1 MKKIDRIIKRV
12 LDKLKKSDSAKSDKL
27 QVKIVLEDGGVI
39 PKKATE
45 GSAGYDLYC
54 PKDTMLHHGRA
65 KIDLNI
71 RLCIPKGYAG
81 IIKPRSGF
89 NLKGFVVIDIWGT
102 ERRIECDGKDGVID
116 SDYTGIVAALIN
128 NHDYIPHRVVPAGT
142 RIAQI
147 LFIRVEDVDF
157 VEVDSLEETGR
168 AEGGFNSTGY

>member
-1 MKKIDRIIKRV
+1 MKKINRIIKRV
-12 LDKLKKSDSAKSDKL
+12 LGKLKKSDSAKSDKL

-39 PKKATE
+39 PVKATE

-89 NLKGFVVIDIWGT
+89 NLKGFVVIDTWGT
-102 ERRIECDGKDGVID
+102 ERRIDCDGKDGVID
-116 SDYTGIVAALIN
+116 SDYTGIVALIIDN
-128 NHDYIPHRVVPAGT
+128 NDHIPHRVVKAGT

-147 LFIRVEDVDF
+147 LFVRVYDVEF
-157 VEVDSLEETGR
+157 TQVLSLEKTER
-168 AEGGFNSTGY
+168 ADGGFNSTGY